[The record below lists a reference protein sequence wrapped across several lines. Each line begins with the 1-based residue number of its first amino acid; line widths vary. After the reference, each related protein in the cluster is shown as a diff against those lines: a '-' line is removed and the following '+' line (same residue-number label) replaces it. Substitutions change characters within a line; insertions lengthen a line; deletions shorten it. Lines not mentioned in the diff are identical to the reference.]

1 MKYVRLGIS
10 GVSVSRICL
19 GCGTYG
25 DKKWF
30 QWILD
35 EAEARPHFAA
45 AIEAGVNFFDTANRY
60 SAGVSESI
68 TGRWLAEMGKRD
80 ELVIATKVYGRI
92 AEGPN
97 MAGLSRKHI
106 IQNCE
111 ASLKRLRTDYVD
123 LYYMH
128 RWDFTTPIEETIS
141 AFDYLIRAGKVRYL
155 GASSMAAWQ
164 FSKAI
169 YTARELGHRFVA
181 MQNLYSL
188 AYREEEREMIP
199 LCVDQG
205 VGVVPYGG
213 VAQGLLAG
221 TRERGGQTHT
231 ARAAGD
237 QLAASWYNRNED
249 FDVQDA
255 VRKVAAQRAVP
266 PSQVA
271 IAWVLQAPA
280 ITSVVIGASKVNHIQ
295 DAVKSL
301 DLTLTAEEIAA
312 LEAPYKIHPII
323 GHDQPQAAR
332 MLGRRR

>member
-1 MKYVRLGIS
+1 MKYVRLGSS

-19 GCGTYG
+19 GCGGYG

-30 QWILD
+30 PWILD
-35 EAEARPHFAA
+35 EAEARPHFARA
-45 AIEAGVNFFDTANRY
+45 LEAGINFFDTANRY

-68 TGRWLAEMGKRD
+68 TGRWLSEMGKRD

-111 ASLKRLRTDYVD
+111 GSLRRLRTDYID

-128 RWDFTTPIEETIS
+128 RWDFTAPIEETVG
-141 AFDYLIRAGKVRYL
+141 AFDYLINSGKVRYL

-169 YTARELGHRFVA
+169 HTARERGHRFSA
-181 MQNLYSL
+181 MQNLYNL

-205 VGVVPYGG
+205 VGVVPYNTL
-213 VAQGLLAG
+213 AQGFLSG
-221 TRERGGQTHT
+221 NRERGGKTNT
-231 ARAAGD
+231 PRAERDEMASAWYARD
-237 QLAASWYNRNED
+237 ED

-255 VRKVAAQRAVP
+255 VRRIAGERGVTM
-266 PSQVA
+266 SQVA
-271 IAWVLQAPA
+271 LAWTLQAPGV
-280 ITSVVIGASKVNHIQ
+280 TSVIFGTSKLEHID
-295 DAVKSL
+295 DAVKAIDVKLS
-301 DLTLTAEEIAA
+301 AQEVAS
-312 LEAPYKIHPII
+312 LEAPYKVRSII

-332 MLGRRR
+332 MLRSR

>member
-1 MKYVRLGIS
+1 MKYVRLGSS

-19 GCGTYG
+19 GCGGYG

-30 QWILD
+30 PWILD
-35 EAEARPHFAA
+35 EAEARPHFARA
-45 AIEAGVNFFDTANRY
+45 LEAGINFFDTANRY

-68 TGRWLAEMGKRD
+68 TGRWLSEMGKRD

-111 ASLKRLRTDYVD
+111 GSLRRLRTDYID

-128 RWDFTTPIEETIS
+128 RWDFTAPIEETVG
-141 AFDYLIRAGKVRYL
+141 AFDYLINSGKVRYL

-169 YTARELGHRFVA
+169 HTARERGHRFSA
-181 MQNLYSL
+181 MQNLYNL

-205 VGVVPYGG
+205 VGVVPYNTL
-213 VAQGLLAG
+213 AQGFLSG
-221 TRERGGQTHT
+221 NRERGGKTNT
-231 ARAAGD
+231 PRAERDEMASAWYARDA
-237 QLAASWYNRNED
+237 D

-255 VRKVAAQRAVP
+255 VRRIAGERGVTM
-266 PSQVA
+266 SQVA
-271 IAWVLQAPA
+271 LAWTLQAPGV
-280 ITSVVIGASKVNHIQ
+280 TSVIFGTSKLEHID
-295 DAVKSL
+295 DAVKAIDVKLS
-301 DLTLTAEEIAA
+301 AQEVAS
-312 LEAPYKIHPII
+312 LEAPYKVRSII

-332 MLGRRR
+332 MLRSR

>member
-1 MKYVRLGIS
+1 MKYVRLGNT

-25 DKKWF
+25 DKKWYP
-30 QWILD
+30 WILD
-35 EAEARPHFAA
+35 EAEARPHFAR
-45 AIEAGVNFFDTANRY
+45 AIEAGINFFDTANRY

-80 ELVIATKVYGRI
+80 ELVIVSKVYGRI

-111 ASLKRLRTDYVD
+111 ASLRRLRTDYID

-128 RWDFTTPIEETIS
+128 RWDFTAPIEETVG
-141 AFDYLIRAGKVRYL
+141 AFDYLINSGKVRYL

-169 YTARELGHRFVA
+169 YTAREFGHRFDA
-181 MQNLYSL
+181 MQNLYNL

-205 VGVVPYGG
+205 VAVVPYNTL
-213 VAQGLLAG
+213 AQGFLSG
-221 TRERGGQTHT
+221 NRERGGKTNT
-231 ARAAGD
+231 PRAARD
-237 QLAASWYNRNED
+237 DTAAAWYSRDED
-249 FDVQDA
+249 FDVLDA
-255 VRKVAAQRAVP
+255 VKEVAGELGVTN
-266 PSQVA
+266 SQVA
-271 IAWVLQAPA
+271 LAWALQAPGV
-280 ITSVVIGASKVNHIQ
+280 TSVIFGTSKVDHI
-295 DAVKSL
+295 DEAIRTLDVKLS
-301 DLTLTAEEIAA
+301 AEQVAA
-312 LEAPYKIHPII
+312 LEAPYKPRSII
-323 GHDQPQAAR
+323 GHEQPQARR
-332 MLGRRR
+332 MLRRS

>member
-1 MKYVRLGIS
+1 MKYVRLGDT

-25 DKKWF
+25 DKKWYP
-30 QWILD
+30 WILD
-35 EAEARPHFAA
+35 EAEARPHFAR
-45 AIEAGVNFFDTANRY
+45 AIEDGINFFDTANRY

-68 TGRWLAEMGKRD
+68 TGRWLSEMGKRD
-80 ELVIATKVYGRI
+80 ELVIATKVFGRI

-111 ASLKRLRTDYVD
+111 ASLRRLRTDYID

-128 RWDFTTPIEETIS
+128 RWDFTTPIEETVG
-141 AFDYLIRAGKVRYL
+141 AFDYLIDSGKVRYL

-169 YTARELGHRFVA
+169 YTARAFGHRFSA
-181 MQNLYSL
+181 MQNLYNL

-205 VGVVPYGG
+205 VAVVPYNTL
-213 VAQGLLAG
+213 AQGFLSGNRDRAG
-221 TRERGGQTHT
+221 NTSTPRAQRDQSAAAWY
-231 ARAAGD
+231 ARD
-237 QLAASWYNRNED
+237 ED

-255 VRKVAAQRAVP
+255 VRKVAADRGVTM
-266 PSQVA
+266 SQVA
-271 IAWVLQAPA
+271 LAWTLQAPGV
-280 ITSVVIGASKVNHIQ
+280 TSVIFGTSKIEHIDEAVN
-295 DAVKSL
+295 ALEVKLS
-301 DLTLTAEEIAA
+301 AEEVAA
-312 LEAPYKIHPII
+312 LEAPYRVRGII
-323 GHDQPQAAR
+323 GHDQPQASR
-332 MLGRRR
+332 MLRRR

>member
-1 MKYVRLGIS
+1 MKYARLGSS
-10 GVSVSRICL
+10 GVSVSRVCL

-25 DKKWF
+25 DKKWYP
-30 QWILD
+30 WILD
-35 EAEARPHFAA
+35 ENEARPHFARA
-45 AIEAGVNFFDTANRY
+45 LESGINFFDTSNRY

-111 ASLKRLRTDYVD
+111 ASLKRLRTDYID

-141 AFDYLIRAGKVRYL
+141 AFDYLINSGKVRYL

-169 YTARELGHRFVA
+169 YTAREYGHWFSA
-181 MQNLYSL
+181 MQNLYNL

-205 VGVVPYGG
+205 VGVVPYNT
-213 VAQGLLAG
+213 VAQGFLAG
-221 TRERGGQTHT
+221 NRDRSGQTT
-231 ARAAGD
+231 TPRAARD
-237 QLAASWYNRNED
+237 DSAAAWYARDAD
-249 FDVQDA
+249 FDIQDA
-255 VRKVAAQRAVP
+255 VRKVASQRGVTM
-266 PSQVA
+266 SQVA

-280 ITSVVIGASKVNHIQ
+280 VTSAIFGTSNVNHI
-295 DAVKSL
+295 DEAVKSL
-301 DLTLTAEEIAA
+301 DIKLSAEEISI
-312 LEAPYKIHPII
+312 LEAPYQPRQII

-332 MLGRRR
+332 MLRRR